1 MPLHRTAERAGL
13 RCVLVVLL
21 LVVPQALQI
30 TSRKATR
37 PKEHAGAT
45 RPPAPP
51 PQPPAPPP
59 PPTMPTDLAANYDYC
74 IVGAGPG
81 GLQLGQFMLEKGR
94 DYKIFERQM
103 RPGSFFARFPTHR
116 ELISINKR
124 NTGRTNPEF
133 NRRHDWNSLVGHDEV
148 PTIPS
153 ESLRPLASSVSG
165 ALRLANAHH
174 VGLTP
179 RDLVR
184 PDSKT
189 LSACRHDGGVSA
201 GFCQGSGGGRA
212 HSVRDQRQP
221 H

>member
-1 MPLHRTAERAGL
+1 
-13 RCVLVVLL
+13 
-21 LVVPQALQI
+21 
-30 TSRKATR
+30 
-37 PKEHAGAT
+37 
-45 RPPAPP
+45 
-51 PQPPAPPP
+51 
-59 PPTMPTDLAANYDYC
+59 MPTDLAAKYDYC

-179 RDLVR
+179 RASSDRTAKRYPPADTMVEYLQDFAKVQEEAGHIAYGTSVNRISRDTDSGRFWLDLL
-184 PDSKT
+184 P
-189 LSACRHDGGVSA
+189 SALDGVVSA
-201 GFCQGSGGGRA
+201 LLPAPRPPPAMTGSLCCMA
-212 HSVRDQRQP
+212 VLHSWGAAINI
-221 H
+221 